1 MNGLNSLHI
10 VCFVTKHNSLNVP
23 FKSLA
28 AAMILERAEL
38 SARVQ
43 ALEAGLATQL
53 SLKDITDLRPG
64 SIAIEIV
71 NGSADK
77 YHATT

>member
-1 MNGLNSLHI
+1 
-10 VCFVTKHNSLNVP
+10 
-23 FKSLA
+23 
-28 AAMILERAEL
+28 MILERAEL